1 MFATFRTSIRWLVL
15 TVAVFLGGAMPC
27 DAASL
32 VVLAGT
38 HHVDVLQAAEV
49 AAGADSL
56 SDVLSGRAV
65 FVPFARFTPHG
76 WPASVWIRFS
86 VARALRADRPEW
98 YLILPRW
105 TESAELY
112 RAGAAPVSTSMYAP
126 IGQRPD
132 DLEAPSFPILDRD
145 YGGAP
150 LLLHLTYYPDTD
162 LGVLLMTRATYSR
175 VVEPTL
181 AIQSAFIGVLLAV
194 GVLNLFVYLTTRS
207 RSVFWYVVFIASLFF
222 GELATSGI
230 GDRYFWSALSLSS
243 RLMTYAAQ
251 VVVSVTFFAFARSF
265 LRTRSEAPALDRLM
279 LGYVIVYAVLQTIQ
293 ALVPGGSVLVP
304 FVILVAISG
313 MFIFVIA
320 GIVRYRSGYKP
331 ARFFA
336 LGFLPVAIGMTASFT
351 YQIVQAPLDSPW
363 FWAFNGGELGIM
375 VQTIVLSFAVADR
388 MRTLEIGMQS
398 MESLAH
404 ADTLTGLANRAW
416 FTTELDE
423 RVAHAG
429 PAESFA
435 VLFCDLDGFKEV
447 NDVYG
452 HPAGDEV
459 LRIVARRLLGCLRS
473 TDVVARIGGDE
484 FAVLLK
490 GTAQEQVD
498 PIAKTLEA
506 VLDDPIVVEGS
517 AMPLGISIG
526 RALFP
531 RDGKTTAELLA
542 FADQRMYENKQRHKV
557 GSAGSVDRLPPSR
570 TAPTRKT
577 RK

>member
-1 MFATFRTSIRWLVL
+1 LRTSIRWLVL
-15 TVAVFLGGAMPC
+15 TIAVFLGGATRC
-27 DAASL
+27 DAASP
-32 VVLAGT
+32 VVLAGS
-38 HHVDVLQAAEV
+38 HHVDVLQGAEV
-49 AAGADSL
+49 ADGADSFAG
-56 SDVLSGRAV
+56 VVGGRAV

-86 VARALRADRPEW
+86 VAPALRADRPEW

-112 RAGAAPVSTSMYAP
+112 RAGAAPLQTSMYVP
-126 IGQRPD
+126 IAQRPD
-132 DLEAPSFPILDRD
+132 DLDAPSFPILDRD
-145 YGGAP
+145 YGGPP

-162 LGVLLMTRATYSR
+162 LDVLLMTRGSYSR

-194 GVLNLFVYLTTRS
+194 GALNLFVFLTTRS
-207 RSVFWYVVFIASLFF
+207 RSVFWYVVFIVALFF

-230 GDRYFWSALSLSS
+230 GDRYLWSALSVSS
-243 RLMTYAAQ
+243 RITTYAAQ
-251 VVVSVTFFAFARSF
+251 VVVSVAFFAFARSF
-265 LRTRSEAPALDRLM
+265 LRTKSDAPVLDRLM
-279 LGYVIVYAVLQTIQ
+279 LGYVIVYALLQTIQ
-293 ALVPGGSVLVP
+293 AFVPGGSVLVP
-304 FVILVAISG
+304 FVILVAVTG

-336 LGFLPVAIGMTASFT
+336 LGFLPVAIGMTASFA

-388 MRTLEIGMQS
+388 IRTLESDVQS

-404 ADTLTGLANRAW
+404 ADALTGLANRAR

-423 RVAHAG
+423 RVARAG
-429 PAESFA
+429 ATESFA

-447 NDVYG
+447 NDLYG

-473 TDVVARIGGDE
+473 SDVVARIGGDE
-484 FAVLLK
+484 FAVLLE
-490 GTAQEQVD
+490 GATREQVD
-498 PIAKTLEA
+498 PIAKALEA

-531 RDGKTTAELLA
+531 HDGKTTAELLA
-542 FADQRMYENKQRHKV
+542 FADERMYENKQSHLAKR
-557 GSAGSVDRLPPSR
+557 A
-570 TAPTRKT
+570 KT
-577 RK
+577 RGAQMKVARGRLTTEREV